1 MTEKLPDSKEKPLIP
16 RLVRGSSRAGVG
28 AGAALIGLAL
38 FLLFRG
44 FGFGPGSGSGEDSGG
59 TESQGS
65 GQEASDSMILAA
77 NTDAPSTSEDA
88 EKTREKRSD
97 DDRANGLTVD
107 EAKAIAGNVLT
118 VLIDE
123 HDYLMQIPGTT
134 DVVYRRCELP
144 RLIEL
149 AKLTQ
154 GDTNGIRVR
163 ILRRESARASA
174 ESQIR
179 IDLVHAGISDDA
191 VVMPQEFVP

>member
-1 MTEKLPDSKEKPLIP
+1 MTEKLPASKEKPLIP

-44 FGFGPGSGSGEDSGG
+44 FGFGPGSGSGEESGETQNAG
-59 TESQGS
+59 EESG
-65 GQEASDSMILAA
+65 ASESRILAA
-77 NTDAPSTSEDA
+77 NTDPATESESPDESTEPN
-88 EKTREKRSD
+88 
-97 DDRANGLTVD
+97 DRPRTKGLSAD
-107 EAKAIAGNVLT
+107 EEKAIAGDVLT

-134 DVVYRRCELP
+134 DVVYRRCELS

-149 AKLTQ
+149 AKLAK

-163 ILRRESARASA
+163 ILRRESARASS
-174 ESQIR
+174 ESQIK
-179 IDLVHAGISDDA
+179 IDLAHAGISTDA
-191 VVMPQEFVP
+191 IVMPQEFVP

>member
-1 MTEKLPDSKEKPLIP
+1 MTEKLPATKEKPLIP

-44 FGFGPGSGSGEDSGG
+44 FGFGPGDGSGEGTGGNQNTGEESESGDSR
-59 TESQGS
+59 
-65 GQEASDSMILAA
+65 ILAA
-77 NTDAPSTSEDA
+77 NADSSAASESPGESPESNDSQR
-88 EKTREKRSD
+88 T
-97 DDRANGLTVD
+97 NGLSRD
-107 EAKAIAGNVLT
+107 EEKAISGNVLT

-149 AKLTQ
+149 AKLTK

-163 ILRRESARASA
+163 ILRRESARASS
-174 ESQIR
+174 ESQIK
-179 IDLVHAGISDDA
+179 IDLAHAGITADA